1 MNSAMKFGLIAIAAW
16 WLLKDQLPGFT
27 ATAPAPAEPV
37 TPQTSNAS
45 PAPAPAGTTP
55 PPTSSATPPAPPA
68 QLGDPLVLAATVP
81 AMAHLAGNTRLT
93 ADQWN
98 WYNAQGRG
106 TQTSVDLFTPA
117 NRTELIT
124 AEEYWVRRLAAGLS
138 GIRRLERAWVN

>member
-1 MNSAMKFGLIAIAAW
+1 MNSAVKFGLIAIAAW
-16 WLLKDQLPGFT
+16 WILKDQLPGFT
-27 ATAPAPAEPV
+27 ATAPAEAAPV
-37 TPQTSNAS
+37 TPQPSEAS

-55 PPTSSATPPAPPA
+55 PPASNTPTAT
-68 QLGDPLVLAATVP
+68 QVGDPLVLAATVP
-81 AMAHLAGNTRLT
+81 AMAHLAGNTKLT

-106 TQTSVDLFTPA
+106 TQTSVDLFTPG
-117 NRTELIT
+117 NRTELLT

>member
-1 MNSAMKFGLIAIAAW
+1 MNSALKFGLIAIAAW

-27 ATAPAPAEPV
+27 ATPLIEAPPV
-37 TPQTSNAS
+37 TPQPSEAS
-45 PAPAPAGTTP
+45 PAPAPAGTT
-55 PPTSSATPPAPPA
+55 APPASNAATAA

-81 AMAHLAGNTRLT
+81 GMAHLAGNTKLT

-106 TQTSVDLFTPA
+106 TQTSVDLFTPG
-117 NRTELIT
+117 NRTELLT

-138 GIRRLERAWVN
+138 GLRRLERAWVN

>member
-1 MNSAMKFGLIAIAAW
+1 MNSALKFGLIAIAAW

-27 ATAPAPAEPV
+27 ATAPPAAEPV
-37 TPQTSNAS
+37 APQPSEAS
-45 PAPAPAGTTP
+45 PAPAPAGSTP
-55 PPTSSATPPAPPA
+55 PPASSATPPA

-81 AMAHLAGNTRLT
+81 AMAHLAGNTKLT

-106 TQTSVDLFTPA
+106 TQTSVDLFTPG
-117 NRTELIT
+117 NRSDLLT

-138 GIRRLERAWVN
+138 GIRRLERSWVN